1 HLGGVHIDDRGTIYV
16 VDSGNNRILGF
27 KNYVGPDQDA
37 DLVIGQASLTEK
49 GAANGDNTRD
59 ATPSASSLALLQYP
73 WVITPMESARFPQL
87 ATDSE
92 LNLYVPDLNNNRIL
106 KYIDPVYSDNI
117 ADEVWGQSDFTSDKS
132 TCGSGGEIINAST
145 LCLEF
150 SADDNRL
157 WQANILAAG
166 VDIDNSGNLWV
177 TDSGN
182 NRVLR
187 FPPGAKTA
195 DLVLGQSDFSSYE
208 TAHGWDR
215 PLNRMFKPN
224 AVRVKSTSG
233 EVYVNE
239 GEFVGQNRILVF
251 SPPFYNGQPASRVI
265 GLAQFQ
271 DEQPPDTTNW
281 ERIDAD
287 GVYKWVNLPSGLN
300 YSRGLSFDK
309 SGLGDI
315 WVNDGLNNR
324 VVLFGIDGKI
334 IEFIGQPSSDTRQC
348 DGITGVGYIQ
358 YDGRFGN
365 ICDNFGEI
373 GIDGA
378 GNLYISKLYYPR
390 DISRFSLPLNR
401 NNQGLPVSDRALL
414 HDPTGLIWNQ
424 VSGKTLFNNF

>member
-1 HLGGVHIDDRGTIYV
+1 MPFRIHTGYNRLMSNLPDKIRHKFSVLLLLFLLLSISLTVYLARQYREYRDLRSQAASPPEITSNYPLLSYKIDKVLGQPDNKETMLNRIVPHRGFHLGGVHIDDRGIIYV

-59 ATPSASSLALLQYP
+59 AKPSASSLALLQYP

-182 NRVLR
+182 NRVL
-187 FPPGAKTA
+187 
-195 DLVLGQSDFSSYE
+195 
-208 TAHGWDR
+208 
-215 PLNRMFKPN
+215 
-224 AVRVKSTSG
+224 
-233 EVYVNE
+233 
-239 GEFVGQNRILVF
+239 
-251 SPPFYNGQPASRVI
+251 
-265 GLAQFQ
+265 
-271 DEQPPDTTNW
+271 
-281 ERIDAD
+281 
-287 GVYKWVNLPSGLN
+287 
-300 YSRGLSFDK
+300 
-309 SGLGDI
+309 
-315 WVNDGLNNR
+315 
-324 VVLFGIDGKI
+324 
-334 IEFIGQPSSDTRQC
+334 
-348 DGITGVGYIQ
+348 
-358 YDGRFGN
+358 
-365 ICDNFGEI
+365 
-373 GIDGA
+373 
-378 GNLYISKLYYPR
+378 
-390 DISRFSLPLNR
+390 
-401 NNQGLPVSDRALL
+401 
-414 HDPTGLIWNQ
+414 
-424 VSGKTLFNNF
+424 